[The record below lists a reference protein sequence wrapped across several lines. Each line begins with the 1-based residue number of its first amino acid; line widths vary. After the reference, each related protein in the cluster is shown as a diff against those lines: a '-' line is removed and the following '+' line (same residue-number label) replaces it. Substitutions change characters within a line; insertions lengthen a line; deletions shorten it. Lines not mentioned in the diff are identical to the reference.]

1 MKSFS
6 LFLLGLYSS
15 FVLAQSD
22 IISLGTLP
30 QEIWETSG
38 LLFYNGKLITHNDSG
53 NAAEL
58 YEIDIETRA
67 ITRIIRILNAQNT
80 DWEDLSQDS
89 EFIYIGDI
97 GNNNGDRQDLN
108 VLRISKLEFDTSN
121 EVNAET
127 INFFYEDQVDFT
139 TTADSDYDAEA
150 LFVLG
155 ENLIIL
161 TKQWQSE
168 GTVAYNIP
176 KSPGTFL
183 AEKMDA
189 YQVNGLVTGATY
201 DSNSETLFLVGYS
214 QLLAPFFA
222 EVQEVNTNAIFQG
235 NTSKTSLDI
244 GPTQVE
250 ALTFDGDVFYA
261 TSEEFQNPLFN
272 SEAQLFQFSKDGQ
285 LSEEPEPVDQP
296 ESDAELVVFKM
307 PRGSEVNYILNS
319 NKPIFG
325 MGIFDMQGK
334 MIVYTP
340 LENISDDP
348 IDISNL
354 NHGIYHLA
362 FFYGNEVLSSSF
374 LRD

>member
-97 GNNNGDRQDLN
+97 GNNSGDRQDLS

-127 INFFYEDQVDFT
+127 INFFYEDQVDFA

-168 GTVAYNIP
+168 GTVAYKIP
-176 KSPGTFL
+176 KLPGTFL
-183 AEKMDA
+183 GEKMDT

-244 GPTQVE
+244 VPTQVE

-285 LSEEPEPVDQP
+285 LSEEPEPVDQS
-296 ESDAELVVFKM
+296 ESDAELVVFKV